1 MDTNTQHE
9 LTISELLPIAK
20 QSEAYATTLAS
31 IEIHDDD
38 ALAMVGDLKKDLS
51 HYRRKLEDKRTS
63 LVGPLKK
70 VTGDIDAMFKVPRDR
85 IDAVLDACKKKMN
98 EYVFRQEQIKRDLRL
113 QEEADARERENRL
126 REAAEATR
134 EATHNPDDEIAAVLD
149 DQADTAAAEAQSAPA
164 AKSAPVRGTRST
176 VSTSRAW
183 RATVVDIKAVCQAI
197 ADGVLPVSL
206 VTVSQ
211 SDIDGM
217 ARAVEKECT
226 RHGIEYY
233 VKVSTT
239 VR

>member
-1 MDTNTQHE
+1 VDTQTQHE
-9 LTISELLPIAK
+9 LAISELLPIAK
-20 QSEAYATTLAS
+20 QSEAYSTTIDS
-31 IEIHDDD
+31 IDIHDDD

-85 IDAVLDACKKKMN
+85 IDAVLDKCKKKMN
-98 EYVFRQEQIKRDLRL
+98 EYVFRQEKIKRDLRL
-113 QEEADARERENRL
+113 QEEADAREREQRL
-126 REAAEATR
+126 RAAAETTR
-134 EATHNPDDEIAAVLD
+134 EETHNPDDDIAAVLD
-149 DQADTAAAEAQSAPA
+149 EQADTAAAEAQAAPP
-164 AKSAPVRGTRST
+164 KSAPVRGTRST

>member
-1 MDTNTQHE
+1 VDTNTQHE
-9 LTISELLPIAK
+9 LAVSELLPIAK
-20 QSEAYATTLAS
+20 QSEAYATTIDS

-85 IDAVLDACKKKMN
+85 IDAVLDKCKKKMN
-98 EYVFRQEQIKRDLRL
+98 EYVFRQEQIKRDLRK
-113 QEEADARERENRL
+113 QEEDEARDRERRL
-126 REAAEATR
+126 REAAETTR
-134 EATHNPDDEIAAVLD
+134 EETHNPEDEIAAVLD
-149 DQADTAAAEAQSAPA
+149 DQADTAAAEAAAPVV
-164 AKSAPVRGTRST
+164 KSAPVRGTRST

-183 RATVVDIKAVCQAI
+183 RATVVDIKAVCQAV
-197 ADGVLPVSL
+197 ADGALPVSL
-206 VTVSQ
+206 ITVSQ

-217 ARAVEKECT
+217 ARAVEQECV

>member
-1 MDTNTQHE
+1 MDTQTQHE
-9 LTISELLPIAK
+9 LAISELLPIAK
-20 QSEAYATTLAS
+20 QSEAYATTIDS

-70 VTGDIDAMFKVPRDR
+70 VTGDIDAMFKAPRDR
-85 IDAVLDACKKKMN
+85 IDAVLDKCKKKMN
-98 EYVFRQEQIKRDLRL
+98 EYVFRQEQIKRDIRL
-113 QEEADARERENRL
+113 QEEAEAREREKRL
-126 REAAEATR
+126 REAAEETR
-134 EATHNPDDEIAAVLD
+134 KASHNPDDDIAKVFD
-149 DQADTAAAEAQSAPA
+149 DQADVAAAEVAAPVV
-164 AKSAPVRGTRST
+164 KSAPVRGTRST

-183 RATVVDIKAVCQAI
+183 RATVVDLKAVCQAV
-197 ADGVLPVSL
+197 ADGVLPASL
-206 VTVSQ
+206 ITVNQ

-233 VKVSTT
+233 VKITT
-239 VR
+239 AVR

>member
-9 LTISELLPIAK
+9 LAVSELLPIAK

-31 IEIHDDD
+31 IDIHDDE

-98 EYVFRQEQIKRDLRL
+98 EYVFRQEQIKRDLRK
-113 QEEADARERENRL
+113 QEEDEAREREQRL
-126 REAAEATR
+126 RAAAETTR
-134 EATHNPDDEIAAVLD
+134 EETHNPDDEIAAVLD
-149 DQADTAAAEAQSAPA
+149 DQADSAAAEAQAAPP
-164 AKSAPVRGTRST
+164 KSAPVRGTRAT

-183 RATVVDIKAVCQAI
+183 RATVVDIKAVCQAV

-206 VTVSQ
+206 ITVSQ